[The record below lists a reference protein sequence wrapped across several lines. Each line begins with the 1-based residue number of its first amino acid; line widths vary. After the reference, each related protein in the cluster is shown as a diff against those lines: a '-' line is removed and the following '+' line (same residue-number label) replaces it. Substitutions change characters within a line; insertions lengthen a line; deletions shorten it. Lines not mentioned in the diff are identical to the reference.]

1 MQERNIFFLLWL
13 PDPRARERFQR
24 PLGWHRLHH
33 AKGFH
38 DQLSTSLGPLS
49 SSVSWFGYGSL
60 LSTERKRLDPS
71 LNMVIGDHDEIFQVF
86 VSEDAALIL
95 AQTCSN
101 LTHGQTHLPLE
112 AS

>member
-1 MQERNIFFLLWL
+1 MQKDSMISYQL
-13 PDPRARERFQR
+13 PWDLSLAQFHGLVTDLYYRLREN
-24 PLGWHRLHH
+24 G
-33 AKGFH
+33 
-38 DQLSTSLGPLS
+38 
-49 SSVSWFGYGSL
+49 
-60 LSTERKRLDPS
+60 LDPS

-112 AS
+112 ASNDDHAQMGACV